1 MSADAAL
8 TTVAQPNL
16 VAQQGRLIVAL
27 DAPPL
32 RRGAFAFTISG
43 PRITSR
49 AVSFHALNR

>member
-32 RRGAFAFTISG
+32 RRGVFAFTIG
-43 PRITSR
+43 SR
-49 AVSFHALNR
+49 ASHRRPPHFMH